1 LKLTN
6 THNFFQAVAE
16 IDGYAKANGWNPFKY
31 LTRIFEKAA
40 TMRPSGDWGQLLP
53 WNLAP

>member
-1 LKLTN
+1 
-6 THNFFQAVAE
+6 
-16 IDGYAKANGWNPFKY
+16 

-40 TMRPSGDWGQLLP
+40 VMRPSDDWAQLLP